1 MATTLTYTVF
11 SLGEA
16 QLHQLHTSQ
25 GKVSDQH
32 RREAA
37 RARCHSLRASVLKTT
52 LNCPV
57 PFALQLFVMG
67 EVAVELF
74 QESPTAFLQ
83 VRNTVLRAA
92 LVLARSVPTEPLSS
106 AGCRQRGF

>member
-1 MATTLTYTVF
+1 MLTYTVF

-25 GKVSDQH
+25 GKVRDACSSNILPYSSSNH
-32 RREAA
+32 VHVV
-37 RARCHSLRASVLKTT
+37 C
-52 LNCPV
+52 
-57 PFALQLFVMG
+57 LQLFVMG

-83 VRNTVLRAA
+83 VGTWELLGACHAPWGPV
-92 LVLARSVPTEPLSS
+92 
-106 AGCRQRGF
+106 